1 MASIVLSGTE
11 RPELQPATA
20 LRALLDGAA
29 TRAFTA
35 TTPESAAAWQR
46 ETRASL
52 AERIGFQD
60 WPAVDPAPESIESV
74 GRGDLVRE
82 KIVIRTSRHTHLPLY
97 LIRRRDLQTPAPT
110 VIAFHGHGYG
120 VKDIVGLWED
130 GSERETPDG
139 YHTDFALALARLG
152 FLVAAPEISCF
163 GERSTDFSHLER
175 PFGGPV
181 PSTCAHTSALAFHLG
196 GSTVG
201 LRVLDARRLVDYL
214 LTRDDVDG
222 ERIGA
227 MGISGGGMQT
237 FFSMCIDERIRA
249 GVVSGYYC
257 SHRFSIF
264 DVFHCPCNYV
274 PGLAE
279 FGDVH
284 DLVGLIA
291 PRPLF
296 VEAGT
301 HDEIFPVEGVRR
313 SVDLGSRVYRVFG
326 ASGYPEVEYFEGR
339 HRINGDGAYR
349 FLRERLA
356 GERTE
361 PVRLA

>member
-1 MASIVLSGTE
+1 MASIILSGAK
-11 RPELQPATA
+11 RPALQPATA
-20 LRALLDGAA
+20 LRALLEGAA
-29 TRAFTA
+29 TRRFTA
-35 TTPESAAAWQR
+35 TTAEAALAWQT
-46 ETRASL
+46 ETRAALS
-52 AERIGFQD
+52 ERIGFQE
-60 WPAVDPAPESIESV
+60 WPAVDPAPEVIESV
-74 GRGDLVRE
+74 DRGDLIRE
-82 KIVIRTSRHTHLPLY
+82 KIVIRTSDHTLMPVYLVRPHDLPA
-97 LIRRRDLQTPAPT
+97 PAPT

-130 GSERETPDG
+130 GSERKTPDG

-163 GERSTDFSHLER
+163 GERSTDFSRLDR

-181 PSTCAHTSALAFHLG
+181 PTTCAHTSALAFHLG

-201 LRVLDARRLVDYL
+201 LRVLDGRRLVDYL
-214 LTRDDVDG
+214 LARDDVDG

-227 MGISGGGMQT
+227 MGISGGGMHT

-257 SHRFSIF
+257 SHRDSIF
-264 DVFHCPCNYV
+264 GVHHCPCNYV

-279 FGDVH
+279 FGDLH
-284 DLVGLIA
+284 DLIGLIA

-313 SVDLGSRVYRVFG
+313 SVELGSQVYDVFG
-326 ASGYPEVEYFEGR
+326 APGFPEVEYFEGR
-339 HRINGDGAYR
+339 HRINGAGAYR
-349 FLRERLA
+349 FLRDRLA
-356 GERTE
+356 
-361 PVRLA
+361 